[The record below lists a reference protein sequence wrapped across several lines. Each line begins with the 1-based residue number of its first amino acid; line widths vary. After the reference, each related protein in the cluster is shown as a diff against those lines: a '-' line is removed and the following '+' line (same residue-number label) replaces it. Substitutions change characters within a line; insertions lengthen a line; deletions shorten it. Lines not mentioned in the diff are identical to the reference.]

1 MRIKSAISW
10 LDEHYGVVLL
20 GGAALSALSG
30 AVYWIARG
38 GIAPLLAS
46 FGYLADAEI
55 AESIKSLPDD
65 RQEMIQSL
73 SEINMTLKAIEDSVR
88 ELKGQNLMIME
99 FRNRRSQRINTCR
112 SGENCEIPVLA
123 RFTDSADGCSLE
135 STRVSLGGSN
145 GVVAEVFSS
154 SPESDI
160 GMGTGSYQAFS
171 FEFRVP
177 SSLPGG
183 AYMMT
188 PTLLFSGCEFAPE
201 GEILSRDGPEVP
213 LIVE

>member
-1 MRIKSAISW
+1 LGVKSAISW

-20 GGAALSALSG
+20 GGTALSALSG

-46 FGYLADAEI
+46 FGYLSDAEI
-55 AESIKSLPDD
+55 AESIRSLPDD
-65 RQEMIQSL
+65 REEMIRSL
-73 SEINMTLKAIEDSVR
+73 SEINMTLKTIEDSVR
-88 ELKGQNLMIME
+88 ELKGQSLVIME

-112 SGENCEIPVLA
+112 PGEECEIPVLA

-135 STRVSLGGSN
+135 STRVSLVGRN
-145 GVVAEVFSS
+145 GVTAGVFSS
-154 SPESDI
+154 SPESTVEM
-160 GMGTGSYQAFS
+160 GMGSYQAFS
-171 FEFRVP
+171 FEFLIP
-177 SSLPGG
+177 SSLPRG
-183 AYMMT
+183 AYMVT
-188 PTLLFSGCEFAPE
+188 PTLLFSECEFAPR